1 MSRNG
6 DLYSEDFYTWS
17 LTTAAAIRNGE
28 WQDLDALVIAEEIE
42 SLGRSEHHALQSH
55 LRQLVMHLLKW
66 RYQPSR
72 RQQGRSW
79 ATTIVNARSEIADL
93 VERSPGLGP
102 HVEPLLHKAYPTAR
116 RLAEIQTRL
125 PLTTFPATCP
135 WTLEQVLDDD
145 FFPEAPIEA
154 R

>member
-6 DLYSEDFYTWS
+6 DLYTEDFYTWTQ
-17 LTTAAAIRNGE
+17 TTAAAIRAGE
-28 WQDLDALVIAEEIE
+28 WHDLDAAMIAEEIE

-55 LRQLVMHLLKW
+55 LKQLAMHLLKW
-66 RYQPSR
+66 RYQPSKR
-72 RQQGRSW
+72 LSGAPGRPLSSLP
-79 ATTIVNARSEIADL
+79 AVRLHL

-102 HVEPLLHKAYPTAR
+102 HGPLLHKAYPTAR

-145 FFPEAPIEA
+145 FFPEAAPEGL
-154 R
+154 

>member
-1 MSRNG
+1 M
-6 DLYSEDFYTWS
+6 
-17 LTTAAAIRNGE
+17 I
-28 WQDLDALVIAEEIE
+28 WQRRLKAWA
-42 SLGRSEHHALQSH
+42 RSEQHALQSH
-55 LRQLVMHLLKW
+55 LKQLLMHLLKW
-66 RYQPSR
+66 QYQPSR

-93 VERSPGLGP
+93 VERSPGLEP

-145 FFPEAPIEA
+145 FFPEALLGPA
-154 R
+154 SRP